1 MKRGAAPKFKDLGS
15 SPAKY
20 EKDANKL
27 RKRKSKEDLQAKVNT
42 GPKNKVTTIGAESL
56 SELVTQGRVVDKPS
70 KVEPGSDYKY
80 KIVGKT
86 PAGKSKIKIIGEHD
100 PTKDAPGTG
109 GKINF
114 D

>member
-20 EKDANKL
+20 EKDAKEL

-42 GPKNKVTTIGAESL
+42 GPKNKVTTIGGESL
-56 SELVTQGRVVDKPS
+56 SDLVTQGRVVDKPT
-70 KVEPGSDYKY
+70 KVQGGVDYKY
-80 KIVGKT
+80 EIVGKT
-86 PAGKSKIKIIGEHD
+86 PAGKSKIKILGELD
-100 PTKDAPGTG
+100 PKQNAPGTG
-109 GKINF
+109 GEIKF